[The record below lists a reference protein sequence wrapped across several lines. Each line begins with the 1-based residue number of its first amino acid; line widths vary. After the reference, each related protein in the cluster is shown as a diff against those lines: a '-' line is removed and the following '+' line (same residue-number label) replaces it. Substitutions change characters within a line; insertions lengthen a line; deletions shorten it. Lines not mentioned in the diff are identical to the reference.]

1 MNNVYK
7 VGQINAYIKNMFSQ
21 DFLLR
26 SIYVKGEVSNV
37 KYHSSGHIYFTLK
50 DDKGTISC
58 VMFAGNRQGLSFHMN
73 EGQQVVVNGSIEVY
87 ERDGKYQLYAKN
99 ITLDGLGALYE
110 RFDALKKELEEMG
123 MFSEEYKRPLPKYA
137 KRIGIITSP
146 TGAAIRD
153 IIKVAKQRNPY
164 VELILYPA
172 LVQGEAA
179 GESIVN
185 GIIAMEQQQVDVIIV
200 GRGGGSIE
208 DLWAFNE
215 EIVARAIFD
224 CQIPVISAVGH
235 ETDFTIADF
244 VADFRAPT
252 PSAAAE
258 AAVFEI
264 EEYERRRKE
273 LEFRIQSEF
282 IRKLENKKHFSR
294 QLITALEGVSPQ
306 TKLREKRMY
315 SISLN
320 ERLITGMQKKIS
332 VSRHQLAVQI
342 EQMKALSPLNRLQG
356 GYAYLE
362 TTDGKRV
369 KTVQTIKEGEGLL
382 LHLTDG
388 RVVAQA
394 TKVIPN
400 ENCVL

>member
-58 VMFAGNRQGLSFHMN
+58 VMFAGNRQGLSFRMN

-87 ERDGKYQLYAKN
+87 ERDGKYQLYAKG

-153 IIKVAKQRNPY
+153 IIKVAKRRNPY

-179 GESIVN
+179 SESIVN
-185 GIIAMEQQQVDVIIV
+185 GMIAMEQQQVDVIIV

-282 IRKLENKKHFSR
+282 VRKLENKKHLCR
-294 QLITALEGVSPQ
+294 QFITSLEAVSPQ

-320 ERLITGMQKKIS
+320 ERLISGMQKTIS
-332 VSRHQLAVQI
+332 ISRHQLAVQI

-362 TTDGKRV
+362 TTGGKRV
-369 KTVQTIKEGEGLL
+369 KTVQTIKEGDELL

-394 TKVIPN
+394 TKVIPY
-400 ENCVL
+400 ENGIL

>member
-273 LEFRIQSEF
+273 LEFRIHSEF

>member
-58 VMFAGNRQGLSFHMN
+58 VMFAGNRQGLSFRMN

-87 ERDGKYQLYAKN
+87 ERDGKYQLYAKG

-153 IIKVAKQRNPY
+153 IIKVAKRRNPY

-179 GESIVN
+179 SESIVN
-185 GIIAMEQQQVDVIIV
+185 GMIAMEQQQVDVIIV

-282 IRKLENKKHFSR
+282 VRKLENKKHLCR
-294 QLITALEGVSPQ
+294 QFITALEGVSPQ

-320 ERLITGMQKKIS
+320 ERLISGMQKTIS
-332 VSRHQLAVQI
+332 ISRHQLAVQI

-362 TTDGKRV
+362 TTGGKRV
-369 KTVQTIKEGEGLL
+369 KTVQTIKEGDELL

-394 TKVIPN
+394 TKVIPY
-400 ENCVL
+400 ENGIL